1 MMDWLVDDVI
11 PIKYNSQVSYNTFE
25 DYCNKYLVSKVYKVL
40 PLRDEGKD
48 WTTYLSNLNCE
59 LVGASEIFLQ
69 NEHFLSLINK
79 LEGLHSVTK
88 HEEFRSIIF
97 DCIRMVKSLPNKM
110 VIK

>member
-1 MMDWLVDDVI
+1 MDWLVVNMI
-11 PIKYNSQVSYNTFE
+11 PIKYNGQVNHATFE
-25 DYCNKYLVSKVYKVL
+25 DYCNKYLVSKVYKIL

-69 NEHFLSLINK
+69 HEHFLALINK

-88 HEEFRSIIF
+88 NEEFRSIIF
-97 DCIRMVKSLPNKM
+97 DIIRMVKALPNKM